1 LIFEQSG
8 ELLKTVSRIDFK
20 SEKELQ
26 TLIEGN
32 LEEVFGCTFVDT
44 EFSTGSLHGGRI
56 DTLAIS
62 EDGNPVII
70 EYKKEERSNLVNQ
83 GLFYLDWIKDH
94 KGDFEVA
101 VKKRIPNAEIDWS
114 HIRVICIAPSFDRY
128 SLHAVR
134 HMGGGLELW
143 QYHRYANGILELEEI
158 FRSVESGKAKS
169 TEKTDKSS
177 SSKEEHNVDSLKAK
191 GNPDVQKLFE
201 KASEF
206 LLGLNES
213 VVAVPQ
219 KYYIAFK
226 FAKNIACIE
235 IQKSQLRIWLP
246 NSHRPDMPSFARD
259 VTNIGHYGTGNLE
272 LAIHTEGEL
281 DLALPILKE
290 TYLLKGGD

>member
-1 LIFEQSG
+1 MILEQNG
-8 ELLKTVSRIDFK
+8 DLLKTVARTDFK
-20 SEKELQ
+20 TEKELQ
-26 TLIEGN
+26 NLIEHN
-32 LEEVFGCTFVDT
+32 LEEVFGCTFIDT
-44 EFSTGSLHGGRI
+44 EFSTGSQHGGRI

-101 VKKRIPNAEIDWS
+101 AKKKIPDVDIDWS

-128 SLHAVR
+128 SLHAVK

-143 QYHRYANGILELEEI
+143 QYHRYSNGILELEEI
-158 FRSVESGKAKS
+158 FRSVDSAKTKNSEKS
-169 TEKTDKSS
+169 TQRLG
-177 SSKEEHNVDSLKAK
+177 SKEAHTLENLMVK
-191 GNPDVQKLFE
+191 GNPTTQKLFDR
-201 KASEF
+201 ASEY
-206 LLGLNES
+206 LLNLNES

-219 KYYIAFK
+219 KHYVAFK

-235 IQKSQLRIWLP
+235 IQKNQLRIWLP
-246 NSHRPDMPSFARD
+246 NTHRTEMPSFARD

-272 LAIHTEGEL
+272 LIIHDEDDLEL
-281 DLALPILKE
+281 AFPIFKE
-290 TYLLKGGD
+290 TYMLRGGD

>member
-1 LIFEQSG
+1 MILEQSG
-8 ELLKTVSRIDFK
+8 ETLKTVSRTDFK
-20 SEKELQ
+20 NEKELQ
-26 TLIEGN
+26 TLIENN
-32 LEEVFGCTFVDT
+32 LEEVFGCTFIDT
-44 EFSTGSLHGGRI
+44 EFSTGSKHGGRI

-83 GLFYLDWIKDH
+83 GLYYLDWIKDH

-101 VKKRIPNAEIDWS
+101 AKKKSPDVEIDWS

-128 SLHAVR
+128 SLHAVE

-143 QYHRYANGILELEEI
+143 QYHRYSNGILELEEI
-158 FRSVESGKAKS
+158 FRSVESGKSKS
-169 TEKTDKSS
+169 AEKT
-177 SSKEEHNVDSLKAK
+177 SKVAESRVEHTLENLKVK
-191 GNPDVQKLFE
+191 GNPDIQKLFD
-201 KASEF
+201 KASEY

-219 KYYIAFK
+219 KYYVAFK

-235 IQKSQLRIWLP
+235 IQRSQLRIWLP
-246 NSHRPDMPSFARD
+246 NKHRSEMPSFARD

-272 LAIHTEGEL
+272 LAIHTENEL
-281 DLALPILKE
+281 ELALPILKE

>member
-1 LIFEQSG
+1 MILEQSG
-8 ELLKTVSRIDFK
+8 ETLKTVSRTDFK

-26 TLIEGN
+26 TLIENN
-32 LEEVFGCTFVDT
+32 LEEVFGCTYIDT
-44 EFSTGSLHGGRI
+44 EFSTGSKHGGRI

-101 VKKRIPNAEIDWS
+101 AKKKIPDVEIDWS

-128 SLHAVR
+128 SLHAVK

-143 QYHRYANGILELEEI
+143 QYHRYSNGILELEEI
-158 FRSVESGKAKS
+158 FRSVESGKPKP
-169 TEKTDKSS
+169 TEK
-177 SSKEEHNVDSLKAK
+177 SSKGSESRDEHTLENLKVK
-191 GNPDVQKLFE
+191 GSPDIQELFD
-201 KASEF
+201 KASEY
-206 LLGLNES
+206 LLSLNES

-219 KYYIAFK
+219 KYYVAFK

-246 NSHRPDMPSFARD
+246 NTHRPEMPSFARD

-272 LAIHTEGEL
+272 LAIHTEQDLE
-281 DLALPILKE
+281 LALPIFKE

>member
-1 LIFEQSG
+1 LILEQSG
-8 ELLKTVSRIDFK
+8 ETLKTVSRTDFR

-26 TLIEGN
+26 TLIENN
-32 LEEVFGCTFVDT
+32 LEEVFGCTYIDT
-44 EFSTGSLHGGRI
+44 EFSTGIKHGGRI

-94 KGDFEVA
+94 KGDFEIA
-101 VKKRIPNAEIDWS
+101 AKKRIPDVEIDWS

-128 SLHAVR
+128 SLHAVQ

-158 FRSVESGKAKS
+158 FRSVESGKS
-169 TEKTDKSS
+169 KTSNKPEKSS
-177 SSKEEHNVDSLKAK
+177 ASKDEHSLEILTLK
-191 GNPDVQKLFE
+191 GNPDIQRLFDRV
-201 KASEF
+201 SEF

-213 VVAVPQ
+213 VVSVPQ
-219 KYYIAFK
+219 KYYVAFK
-226 FAKNIACIE
+226 FAKNIACVE
-235 IQKSQLRIWLP
+235 IQKNQLRIWLP

-272 LAIHTEGEL
+272 LAIHTESEL
-281 DLALPILKE
+281 ELAFPILKE
-290 TYLLKGGD
+290 TYLLRGGD